1 MIEKGFKDSGDEEGQ
16 VCRMDP
22 FSMELSKEVDMSDDI
37 ED

>member
-16 VCRMDP
+16 VC
-22 FSMELSKEVDMSDDI
+22 SMELGMTVDMSDDI

>member
-16 VCRMDP
+16 VCKMD
-22 FSMELSKEVDMSDDI
+22 LGKKVDVSDDI

>member
-16 VCRMDP
+16 VCG
-22 FSMELSKEVDMSDDI
+22 MELGKEVDMSDDF